1 MARKNRQIQPETQER
16 GVGRPTKLTPV
27 MLKTITDAM
36 GTGLSV
42 EDTCLYAGIGK
53 STFYEWIAE
62 FPEFADAIKTAEVKA
77 KMRRILR
84 IEQAARDGHWQ
95 ADAWYLERKY
105 PEEFGKR
112 MTLQISAEDA
122 ALLKRFGMT
131 LEQGWKILIQEIAQE
146 LFIDVNAT
154 DSTESE

>member
-1 MARKNRQIQPETQER
+1 MPRKNKQIQAETQER
-16 GVGRPTKLTPV
+16 GVGRPTKLTREMV
-27 MLKTITDAM
+27 KTITDAM
-36 GTGLSV
+36 GTGMNV

-84 IEQAARDGHWQ
+84 IEQAARNGAWQ

-112 MTLQISAEDA
+112 MTLSISPEDA
-122 ALLKRFGMT
+122 ALIKRLGFT
-131 LEQGWKILIQEIAQE
+131 LESAWKLLIQELAQDM
-146 LFIDVNAT
+146 FIDITANA
-154 DSTESE
+154 DSDSE